1 MRTKPVE
8 HLSAKGTAINHCE
21 FNTIKPPITLR
32 PRHPSDW
39 VSPPHAQMGSSVS
52 RSGRASESQ
61 STAKKTGARWLYPM
75 TTLLLFLLFVSWVLQ
90 LAATAALQ
98 NNCGAS
104 GMVCLSLL
112 TPLPTVAASSGANR
126 LLGGAGFFGNTSCDK
141 FYRFLWWIVW
151 LTFFTF
157 VLTAVALV
165 SRFIHKF
172 RSGLVGLLAVLTV
185 LLMERT
191 DTMLYA
197 SEIAGGVDGTLATRA
212 RVWVAGGII
221 GAFASGLL
229 MLFVGVHNEEDQSD
243 KRMYKSTETT
253 TTARTTAPP
262 VVESYPAGAR
272 EAVPTNV

>member
-1 MRTKPVE
+1 
-8 HLSAKGTAINHCE
+8 
-21 FNTIKPPITLR
+21 
-32 PRHPSDW
+32 
-39 VSPPHAQMGSSVS
+39 MGSTVS
-52 RSGRASESQ
+52 RGRASESQ

-75 TTLLLFLLFVSWVLQ
+75 TALLLFLLFVSWVLQ

-104 GMVCLSLL
+104 GARQPQIHS
-112 TPLPTVAASSGANR
+112 PTDSPTNTGANR
-126 LLGGAGFFGNTSCDK
+126 LLGGVGNFGNTSCDK
-141 FYRFLWWIVW
+141 FYRYLWWILW

-157 VLTAVALV
+157 LLVTIALV

-221 GAFASGLL
+221 GAFSSGLL
-229 MLFVGVHNEEDQSD
+229 MLFVGIHNEEDASD
-243 KRMYKSTETT
+243 QRMYKEGQTTTRTT
-253 TTARTTAPP
+253 TTTPP
-262 VVESYPAGAR
+262 VVESYSTGAR

>member
-1 MRTKPVE
+1 
-8 HLSAKGTAINHCE
+8 
-21 FNTIKPPITLR
+21 
-32 PRHPSDW
+32 
-39 VSPPHAQMGSSVS
+39 
-52 RSGRASESQ
+52 
-61 STAKKTGARWLYPM
+61 
-75 TTLLLFLLFVSWVLQ
+75 
-90 LAATAALQ
+90 
-98 NNCGAS
+98 
-104 GMVCLSLL
+104 MVCLFLGLS
-112 TPLPTVAASSGANR
+112 TEATTQRPRTGANR
-126 LLGGAGFFGNTSCDK
+126 LLGGVGHFGNTSCDK
-141 FYRFLWWIVW
+141 FYRYLWWITW

-157 VLTAVALV
+157 VLVTAALV

-197 SEIAGGVDGTLATRA
+197 SEIAGGVDGTLASRA

-229 MLFVGVHNEEDQSD
+229 MLFVGIHNEEDDSD

-253 TTARTTAPP
+253 TRTTAPP
-262 VVESYPAGAR
+262 VVESYTTGAR